1 MEVGPIMP
9 LQSFPEG
16 IVIPVSIPYVVGI
29 ETGRSS
35 FLDPGKEVLIPGL
48 QLRLAAYQAEAKGS

>member
-1 MEVGPIMP
+1 MP